1 MLPVLILAYKRYD
14 LLEQIFESLRKYK
27 PNKLYIAVDGPK
39 GIDDVEFCT
48 KVKENSIHLID
59 WECNVQTLFRN
70 ENLGCGKAVSSAI
83 DWFFDNVDEGI
94 ILEED
99 CLPSLDFFY
108 YCEKMLSFYRD
119 DIKVKHISGCNF
131 VGGLNSKSSFGFS
144 KFASIW
150 GWATWKR
157 AWKEYQFELP
167 FKELIEFKERLLPFC
182 SNDFNQLFFWTK
194 GYEHS
199 TTSSYDSWDFQWQI
213 SIWLNQGVCIY
224 PTRNL
229 IKNIG
234 FHEDALHT
242 KNTLSPL
249 AKLPLE
255 SFSTKGLKKKEIIL
269 DSQFDDFIFY
279 YVHQELFDINKG
291 EIKKLKIAIEPS
303 LFQKILDRK
312 YTLRDKLYLLR
323 SYYKFKKK

>member
-1 MLPVLILAYKRYD
+1 MLSVLILAYKRYD

-27 PNKLYIAVDGPK
+27 PKDLFIAVDGPK
-39 GIDDVEFCT
+39 GLHDVEACT
-48 KVKENSIHLID
+48 RVKEYSIDLID
-59 WECNVQTLFRN
+59 WDCSVHTLFRS
-70 ENLGCGKAVSSAI
+70 ENLGCGKAVSTAI
-83 DWFFDNVDEGI
+83 DWFFEHVEEGI

-99 CLPSLDFFY
+99 CLPALDFYY
-108 YCEKMLSFYRD
+108 YCERMLEMYREELN
-119 DIKVKHISGCNF
+119 VKHISGCNF
-131 VGGLNSKSSFGFS
+131 LGDLNVKSSFGFS

-157 AWKEYQFELP
+157 AWEEYQFELP

-194 GYEHS
+194 GYEYS
-199 TTSSYDSWDFQWQI
+199 ITSAYDSWDFQWQI

-234 FHEDALHT
+234 FHKDALHT
-242 KNTLSPL
+242 KNTSSPL
-249 AKLPLE
+249 ANLSLE
-255 SFSTKGLKKKEIIL
+255 SFSTKELKKQGIIL
-269 DSQFDDFIFY
+269 DSEFDDFIFY
-279 YVHQELFDINKG
+279 YVHQELFDINKVK
-291 EIKKLKIAIEPS
+291 IKKLKILIEPS
-303 LFQKILDRK
+303 LFQKIFDRK

-323 SYYKFKKK
+323 LYYKFLKK